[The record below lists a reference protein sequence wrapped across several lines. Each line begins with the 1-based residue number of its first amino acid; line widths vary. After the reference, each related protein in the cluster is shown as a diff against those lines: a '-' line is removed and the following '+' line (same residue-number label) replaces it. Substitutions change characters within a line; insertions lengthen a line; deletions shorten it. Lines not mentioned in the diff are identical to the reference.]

1 MPFGLVRVIR
11 SLRQFMT
18 MIGAVRHVDRMIV
31 THCTLALQELA
42 NNPLTILDK
51 SKTLYQ
57 IIIVT
62 RRCVLKTADTAIQT
76 RRHGQH
82 AKAVCRLDLLY
93 TLRIDRGNHVDTAGE
108 QRVKTCIRIGD
119 RCDLDAIEM
128 LTGVPPIVRVT
139 RMG

>member
-1 MPFGLVRVIR
+1 
-11 SLRQFMT
+11 

-31 THCTLALQELA
+31 THCTLAFQELT

-62 RRCVLKTADTAIQT
+62 RRCILQTADTAIQT
-76 RRHGQH
+76 CRHGQH
-82 AKAVCRLDLLY
+82 VIAVSRLDLLY
-93 TLRIDRGNHVDTAGE
+93 TLRIDRSNHVDTARE
-108 QRVKTCIRIGD
+108 QRVKTCIRIGN
-119 RCDLDAIEM
+119 RRDLDAIEM